1 MNLDPLNLDKLPMPL
16 LPLRSLL
23 LGVLLLSGCAA
34 NPSGP
39 ASGPPAGVSAVEQS
53 VSTQTATTDVRQRAK
68 VHTELGQFYLN
79 DGKFDVALEEAR
91 IALSAESGYAPAYNL
106 LGLIYLALKQN
117 ELAEANFRQA
127 LSLAS
132 GDPEIN
138 NNYGWFLCQT
148 ERVKESFAYF
158 NLALRNPLYQTP
170 AKALSNAGICSMMNK
185 DDLNGEAYLFRSL
198 KLDSS
203 NLRAYYLLADISY
216 RAKRYDDARDW
227 LKQLHAKIAPTS
239 ETAWLALKIDRKL
252 GNREGEA
259 QNTGI
264 LRRKYRDTFE
274 YQQMLRGEF
283 D

>member
-1 MNLDPLNLDKLPMPL
+1 MNADKRLFP
-16 LPLRSLL
+16 
-23 LGVLLLSGCAA
+23 VLVWVLFMVGCTSNAA
-34 NPSGP
+34 RQD
-39 ASGPPAGVSAVEQS
+39 SGPPAGVSPVEQS
-53 VSTQTATTDVRQRAK
+53 VSTQTAKTDVRQRAK
-68 VHTELGQFYLN
+68 VHTELGLFYLKDN
-79 DGKFDVALEEAR
+79 KFDVALEEAR
-91 IALSAESGYAPAYNL
+91 IALNADSSYAPAYNL
-106 LGLIYLALKQN
+106 MGLIYMELKQN
-117 ELAEANFRQA
+117 DQAESDFRQA
-127 LSLAS
+127 LNLAS

-170 AKALSNAGICSMMNK
+170 AKALSYAGVCSMMNK

-198 KLDSS
+198 KLDAS

-227 LKQLHAKIAPTS
+227 LKQLHTKIEPTP

-259 QNTGI
+259 NNTGI

-274 YQQMLRGEF
+274 YQQMMRGEF

>member
-1 MNLDPLNLDKLPMPL
+1 MNFDKLLFPL
-16 LPLRSLL
+16 IAGLFLL
-23 LGVLLLSGCAA
+23 AGCAGKA
-34 NPSGP
+34 ARQDG
-39 ASGPPAGVSAVEQS
+39 GPPAGVSAVEQS

-68 VHTELGQFYLN
+68 VHTELGLIYLQDN
-79 DGKFDVALEEAR
+79 RPSVALEEAK
-91 IALSAESGYAPAYNL
+91 IALDAESSYAPAYNL
-106 LGLIYLALKQN
+106 LGLVYMQLRQN
-117 ELAEANFRQA
+117 DLAESNFQRA

-138 NNYGWFLCQT
+138 TNYGWFLCQT
-148 ERVKESFAYF
+148 GRVNESFAYF

-170 AKALSNAGICSMMNK
+170 AIALSNAGVCYMMNK
-185 DDLNGEAYLFRSL
+185 DDLNGESYLFRSL
-198 KLDSS
+198 KLDPS

-227 LKQLHAKIAPTS
+227 MKQLHAKTEPTS

-259 QNTGI
+259 NNTAI
-264 LRRKYRDTFE
+264 LRRNFRDTIE